1 MPKETDK
8 TATGRP
14 KQKRSIET
22 RRKILE
28 AGSALVIKRGLH
40 NVTTDDIAKAAGV
53 STGIV
58 YHYFKDKH
66 DIVVTAMNEFGTEF
80 FGKILDIYKPGEGA
94 NEIEDF
100 EVFINRV
107 FDMLLEYHK
116 REWES
121 HEAIS
126 ALYHSDKEIAE
137 VVDVFWVKVY
147 DKAAELLLVHGAKA
161 EHLNENVRLALDNI
175 ESYCHTYMSPIR
187 DDLDFEYMRRKV
199 IEHVKELLF

>member
-1 MPKETDK
+1 MPRGTDK

-14 KQKRSIET
+14 KQQRSIET

-66 DIVVTAMNEFGTEF
+66 DIVMTAMNEFGTEF
-80 FGKILDIYKPGEGA
+80 FNRLLDIYKAGEGA
-94 NEIEDF
+94 NEAEDF

-116 REWES
+116 KEWES
-121 HEAIS
+121 HEAIA
-126 ALYHSDKEIAE
+126 ALYHSDSEIAE
-137 VVDVFWVKVY
+137 VIDNFWVNVY
-147 DKAAELLLVHGAKA
+147 DSIADLLVAHFTNDVDTPVEDGLHAIDGR
-161 EHLNENVRLALDNI
+161 LVR
-175 ESYCHTYMSPIR
+175 
-187 DDLDFEYMRRKV
+187 
-199 IEHVKELLF
+199 